1 MMTLGVNMIEIGLD
15 LKTHVRNLGKE
26 ILKGNKKVGLINQK
40 NIKINKALRE
50 KEGILIEDSI
60 LCGTIEVIREDQD
73 QERKIYIT
81 LEMSSLRLI

>member
-60 LCGTIEVIREDQD
+60 LSGTIEVIREDQD